1 MNKELKIKERVMFKK
16 LVIAAIIITG
26 IFIIFAASPSQP
38 AECETIESRDCWT
51 FDNEKGWMYNA
62 PMIDVTPIEDD
73 SNDWSY
79 NDDQGW
85 IYNALTIEVT
95 PDADDEVWAFD
106 ENHGWVYQVEE
117 INIVG

>member
-1 MNKELKIKERVMFKK
+1 
-16 LVIAAIIITG
+16 
-26 IFIIFAASPSQP
+26 
-38 AECETIESRDCWT
+38 
-51 FDNEKGWMYNA
+51 
-62 PMIDVTPIEDD
+62 MIDVTPIEDD

-85 IYNALTIEVT
+85 IYNAPTIEVT